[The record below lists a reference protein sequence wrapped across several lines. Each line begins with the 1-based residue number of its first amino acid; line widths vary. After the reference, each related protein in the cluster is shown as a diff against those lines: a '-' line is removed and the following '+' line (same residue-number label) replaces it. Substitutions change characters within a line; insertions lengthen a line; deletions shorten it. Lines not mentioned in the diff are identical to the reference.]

1 MQITDSLNL
10 AIPFGDGL
18 TAYHTPI
25 ARAVYEMHY
34 SVINATK
41 AALSRKGI
49 HYQMGSGPRIANLVL
64 KDEGIKDAAER
75 DIVDGQGRPL
85 DERTPALL
93 AEIKRLTT
101 VLVPGLNGYEN
112 LPIDVAISQGKIDEE
127 DWSEI
132 EAAIVFF
139 TCHVMPAKKS
149 NRASIAA
156 ATASVL
162 NGSIT
167 SSAPMEFSASLPT
180 SMKTDALPSPASS
193 PKPSDMSVVTGLPI

>member
-10 AIPFGDGL
+10 AIPVGDGL

-25 ARAVYEMHY
+25 SRQIYEMHY

-64 KDEGIKDAAER
+64 KDEGLKDAAER
-75 DIVDGQGRPL
+75 EVLDVKGNPL
-85 DERTPALL
+85 DERTPTLL
-93 AEIKRLTT
+93 AELKRLTT
-101 VLVPGLNGYEN
+101 VLVPGPSGYEN
-112 LPIDVAISQGKIDEE
+112 LPVDVAISQGKIDAE
-127 DWSEI
+127 DWSEL

-139 TCHVMPAKKS
+139 TCHVMPAKKT
-149 NRASIAA
+149 NRASIAT

-167 SSAPMEFSASLPT
+167 SSAPTEFVASLPT
-180 SMKTDALPSPASS
+180 STKAEPM
-193 PKPSDMSVVTGLPI
+193 PKPVSSLPV